1 MGGSRRGIFRQLLA
15 SMCAFG
21 FIWQWH
27 GGHVNMLL
35 WWFIPNWLGVVT
47 ESLANV
53 IATNTVVRQWEVSGR
68 FNGLS

>member
-1 MGGSRRGIFRQLLA
+1 MGGSRKGIFRQLLA
-15 SMCAFG
+15 SMCAFA

-27 GGHVNMLL
+27 GGHVNLLL

-53 IATNTVVRQWEVSGR
+53 IATKTFVKQWEVSDR
-68 FNGLS
+68 